1 MIMALLKSQSPDL
14 LIALREKE
22 ALALATIAAEE
33 RTFKR
38 LAAQLD
44 PGIEFT
50 TDHSPAILSR
60 GQRVTIEGLRDESK
74 QRLNAALRALEE
86 IQQEKGPAQAARD
99 ARIRAEYTP
108 KKRAGV
114 LALRQA
120 MIALIRANQ
129 NLVDLEDAEAR
140 VLEVRSPSEC
150 GASLALPGWLENPD
164 GTETR
169 VAMWER
175 IQSIKAFLGE

>member
-1 MIMALLKSQSPDL
+1 MTMALLKTQPPDVL
-14 LIALREKE
+14 VTLREKE
-22 ALALATIAAEE
+22 SQTMAIIATEE

-38 LAAQLD
+38 LSAQLD
-44 PGIEFT
+44 PGVEFT
-50 TDHSPAILSR
+50 TDPRPAILSR

-74 QRLNAALRALEE
+74 QRLNAALKALEK

-99 ARIRAEYTP
+99 ARIRAEYAP

-120 MIALIRANQ
+120 MIALMRANQ
-129 NLVDLEDAEAR
+129 NLVDIEDAEAR
-140 VLEVRSPSEC
+140 ALEVRSPSEC
-150 GASLALPGWLENPD
+150 GGSLALPGWVENPE
-164 GTETR
+164 GAETR

>member
-1 MIMALLKSQSPDL
+1 MALLKAAPPDVL
-14 LIALREKE
+14 VTLREKE
-22 ALALATIAAEE
+22 VQALAAIATEE

-38 LAAQLD
+38 LSAQLD

-50 TDHSPAILSR
+50 TAPTLGILSR

-74 QRLNAALRALEE
+74 KRLNAALRALEE

-99 ARIRAEYTP
+99 ARIRAEYAP
-108 KKRAGV
+108 KKRAAV

-120 MIALIRANQ
+120 MIALMRANQ
-129 NLVDLEDAEAR
+129 NLVDVEDGEAR
-140 VLEVRSPSEC
+140 ALEVRSPSEC
-150 GASLALPGWLENPD
+150 GGSLALPGWLENPD
-164 GTETR
+164 GAETR

-175 IQSIKAFLGE
+175 LQSIKAFLGE